1 MRTLSIALI
10 LLSAAPLWGAN
21 PELLRSAWTARWI
34 SVPDAPPRDYGVY
47 HFRKS
52 FDLAARPASFLVHA
66 TADNRYQLYVNGE
79 RVSWGPAAG
88 DLFHWRYES
97 VDLAP
102 HLKPGRN
109 VLAAVVWNYAGLAP
123 QSQITDQTGFLLQG
137 DTAAERVADTGRS
150 WKCARNEA
158 FSPVEL
164 PRDKLPYY
172 FAIGPG
178 DRIDGARYPWGWERH
193 EFDDS
198 GWVAAREGEKAA
210 PRDGRDAHSRY
221 MLVPRPIPAM
231 EETPARFAAVRQAEG
246 VRVPPE
252 FPARP
257 ARIEIPARSRAR
269 LLLDQRHLTTAFPE
283 LVLSGGRGASVAVR
297 YAEALWM
304 PNRRDKG
311 HRDEIDGKEML
322 GYEDVFLADGGMRRL
337 YRPLWWRTWRYVE
350 IAVETA
356 GEPLALDDVRAVY
369 TGYPFER
376 NARFEGGT
384 AELDRILEVGWRT
397 ARLCA
402 HETYM
407 DCPYYEQLQ
416 YVGDTRIQALVSL
429 YSSGDAR
436 LMRNAIEQIDSTRT
450 AEGATYSRGPSRLQ
464 QYIPPFSLWW
474 IGMVH
479 DYWRYVD
486 DPAFVGQMIP
496 GTRAVLAFFEARRQ
510 AGGSLGKLPWW
521 NYVDWTR
528 QWRSG
533 VPPESEEGS
542 SAPRDLQLLLAY
554 GWAAEME
561 TALGS
566 PGLAAEYRQS
576 EARLRQT
583 IRDLYW
589 DPGRRLFADTPARRD
604 FSQHSNALAVL
615 AGLVEGDAARDLVS
629 RILDDPSLVQC
640 SIYFR
645 FYLHSAA
652 VKAGLGDRYLELL
665 GQWRTM
671 LAQGLTTWAEQL
683 DPTRSDCHA
692 WGSSPNYEVFRTILG
707 IDSAAP
713 GFRRVIVRPY
723 PGQLERVSGAI
734 PHPRGEVAVSLA
746 VRGGKLDAEIALPP
760 GVDGELVWR
769 GATRRLGPGMNRV
782 SF

>member
-1 MRTLSIALI
+1 MVLM
-10 LLSAAPLWGAN
+10 LLSAASAWGAAPPVR
-21 PELLRSAWTARWI
+21 PEAWTARWI

-47 HFRKS
+47 HFRKR
-52 FDLAARPASFLVHA
+52 FDLATRPASFVVHVS
-66 TADNRYQLYVNGE
+66 ADNRYQLYVNGR

-88 DLFHWRYES
+88 DLFHWRYET

-102 HLKPGRN
+102 YLQPGRN

-123 QSQITDQTGFLLQG
+123 QSQITDETGFLLQG
-137 DTAAERVADTGRS
+137 HSEAERAVDTGRG
-150 WKCARNEA
+150 WKCARNPA
-158 FSPVEL
+158 YSPVEL
-164 PRDKLPYY
+164 PRKELPYY

-178 DRIDGARYPWGWERH
+178 DRIDGARYPWGWERPA
-193 EFDDS
+193 FDDS
-198 GWVAAREGEKAA
+198 GWAAAREGYLAA
-210 PRDGRDAHSRY
+210 PREGRDAHSRY

-231 EETPARFAAVRQAEG
+231 EETAQRFAAVRQAEG
-246 VRVPPE
+246 VRPPAD
-252 FPARP
+252 FPARAAP
-257 ARIEIPARSRAR
+257 LEIPARSRAR
-269 LLLDQRHLTTAFPE
+269 LLLDQRRLTTAFPE
-283 LVLSGGRGASVAVR
+283 LVLSGGKGASVTLR

-311 HRDEIDGKEML
+311 HRDEIEGKLML
-322 GYEDVFLADGGMRRL
+322 GYSDQFVSGGGRQRL
-337 YRPLWWRTWRYVE
+337 YRPLWWRTFRYVE
-350 IAVETA
+350 VAVETA
-356 GEPLALDDVRAVY
+356 AEPLVLDDVRSVY

-376 NARFEGGT
+376 RARFEGGDE
-384 AELDRILEVGWRT
+384 ELARILDVGWHT

-416 YVGDTRIQALVSL
+416 YAGDTRIQALVSL
-429 YSSGDAR
+429 YMSGDAR

-486 DPAFVGQMIP
+486 DPAFVRQMIP
-496 GTRAVLAFFEARRQ
+496 GTRAVVAFFEAHRQ
-510 AGGSLGKLPWW
+510 ANGSLGKLPWW
-521 NYVDWTR
+521 NFVDWTR
-528 QWRSG
+528 QWRHG

-561 TALGS
+561 SALGI
-566 PGLAAEYRQS
+566 PALAAEYRKS

-589 DPGRRLFADTPARRD
+589 DSGRRLFADTPARRD
-604 FSQHSNALAVL
+604 FSQHTNALAVL
-615 AGLVEGDAARDLVS
+615 ARVVEGDAARDLVS

-645 FYLHSAA
+645 YYLHSA
-652 VKAGLGDRYLELL
+652 VLRAGLGDRYLDLL

-671 LAQGLTTWAEQL
+671 FSRGLTTWAEQL

-707 IDSAAP
+707 IDSAGQ
-713 GFRRVIVRPY
+713 GFSRVVVRPHL
-723 PGQLERVSGAI
+723 GKLERVAGAI
-734 PHPRGEVAVSLA
+734 PHPRGEVAVSLT
-746 VRGGKLDAEIALPP
+746 VRGDRLDAEIVLPP
-760 GVDGELVWR
+760 GVEGELVWR
-769 GATRRLGPGMNRV
+769 GTTRNLSGGMNRLTL
-782 SF
+782 